1 MQQNDLTRSQ
11 SDIRLLCMFFFK
23 YDVIDTV
30 AVNVENDILVKWLS
44 SSL

>member
-11 SDIRLLCMFFFK
+11 SDIRLLCMFFK